1 MILSLPIFYEYQKTQ
16 IGVLIA
22 LQVMETVRFCLTWP
36 YISRKRNIY
45 KLVLE
50 IVLLLFFVISL
61 VQAVLISRIQQNQLD
76 TLSQSIYLYNLT
88 GWIGVVCIFFFNLS
102 YFLLLLINVVDH
114 CRKSDMEKV
123 R

>member
-1 MILSLPIFYEYQKTQ
+1 
-16 IGVLIA
+16 
-22 LQVMETVRFCLTWP
+22 METVRFCLTWP
-36 YISRKRNIY
+36 YISRRRNIY

-61 VQAVLISRIQQNQLD
+61 VQAVLISRIQENQLD

-102 YFLLLLINVVDH
+102 YFLLLIINLVDH

>member
-1 MILSLPIFYEYQKTQ
+1 M
-16 IGVLIA
+16 LIA
-22 LQVMETVRFCLTWP
+22 LQLMETVRFCLTWP
-36 YISRKRNIY
+36 YISRRRNIY

-61 VQAVLISRIQQNQLD
+61 VQAVLISRIQENQLD

-102 YFLLLLINVVDH
+102 YFLLLIINLVDH